1 MLGNVPARLNQGAGG
16 EDDDESD
23 ECGENEID
31 ESGEQRE
38 PSVAG

>member
-1 MLGNVPARLNQGAGG
+1 MQGNVPARLDQGAGD
-16 EDDDESD
+16 EDESD